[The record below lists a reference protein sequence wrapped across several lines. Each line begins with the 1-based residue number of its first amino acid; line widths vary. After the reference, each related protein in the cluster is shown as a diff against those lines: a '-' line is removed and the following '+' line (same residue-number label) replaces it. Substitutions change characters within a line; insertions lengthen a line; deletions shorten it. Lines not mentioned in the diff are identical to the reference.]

1 MSSLET
7 ITYPKTQDQGSFS
20 SHLCFTF
27 LLTEEYLLYCIA
39 HTVLTTVTVVL
50 LLDISR
56 KINYE
61 MFFIFIILSLFV
73 NIYIQQKTYNGDIK

>member
-7 ITYPKTQDQGSFS
+7 ITYPKTQDQDSFS

-27 LLTEEYLLYCIA
+27 LLTEEYLLYCIE
-39 HTVLTTVTVVL
+39 VLTTVTVVF

-56 KINYE
+56 KTMYE
-61 MFFIFIILSLFV
+61 MFLFYHIVIIF
-73 NIYIQQKTYNGDIK
+73 